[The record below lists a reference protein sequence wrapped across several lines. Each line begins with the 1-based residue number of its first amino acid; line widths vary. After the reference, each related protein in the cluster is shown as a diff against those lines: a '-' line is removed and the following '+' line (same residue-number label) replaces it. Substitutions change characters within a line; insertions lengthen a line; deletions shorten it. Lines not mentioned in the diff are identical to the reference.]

1 MGANTDISIPI
12 LSRMKRGNMKLD
24 LSLDYHAHILPGCDH
39 GSDGLATSLKQ
50 VEMAVSAGVK
60 TICATPHFYPH
71 KESVE
76 SFLRRRKKTAGLLLR
91 ELPENAPLIQLGAEV
106 LICDGM
112 ERLDGLNRL
121 CREGTNELLLE
132 MPFYAWPESIWDTLY
147 VFHAAAL
154 KQVPSCEFYPMEA
167 VKTNVA
173 GSDNVISACVTNH
186 VKKAIFLSTDKA
198 AYPINAMG
206 MTKAVM
212 EKNVIARSRQML
224 PGDPVLCLTRYG
236 NVMASR
242 GAVIPLFCDQ
252 IDEGKPLTITNPN
265 MTRFMMTLSDAVDL
279 VLYAF
284 EHGEQG
290 DLFVQKA
297 PAATIETLA
306 QAVLELKHSNLGTT
320 IIGTRHGEKLFEV
333 LVTAEEMMRAEELP
347 GFFRIPADNR
357 DLNYDN
363 YFSKGNPEFGKIEQY
378 TSHNTHRLN
387 VEEMKQLLL
396 KLKLFG
402 GTC

>member
-1 MGANTDISIPI
+1 MFKDKILLITGGTGSFGNAVLRRFLSTDIAEIRI
-12 LSRMKRGNMKLD
+12 LSRDEKKQDDMRHAYQTECPEYAGKIKFYIGDVRDYCSIAPAFRGVD
-24 LSLDYHAHILPGCDH
+24 
-39 GSDGLATSLKQ
+39 
-50 VEMAVSAGVK
+50 
-60 TICATPHFYPH
+60 
-71 KESVE
+71 
-76 SFLRRRKKTAGLLLR
+76 
-91 ELPENAPLIQLGAEV
+91 
-106 LICDGM
+106 
-112 ERLDGLNRL
+112 
-121 CREGTNELLLE
+121 
-132 MPFYAWPESIWDTLY
+132 Y

-167 VKTNVA
+167 VKTNII
-173 GSDNVISACVTNH
+173 GSNNVIDACVASG

-242 GAVIPLFCDQ
+242 GSVIPLFCQQ
-252 IDEGKPLTITNPN
+252 IEEGKPLTVTNPA
-265 MTRFMMTLSDAVDL
+265 MTRFMMTLEDAVDL

-306 QAVLELKHSNLGTT
+306 RAVLELKQAGNE
-320 IIGTRHGEKLFEV
+320 IQNIGTRHGEKLFEV
-333 LVTAEEMMRAEELP
+333 LVTAEEMLRAEDLP

-357 DLNYDN
+357 NLNYDN
-363 YFSKGNPEFGKIEQY
+363 YFSKGNPELGKIEQY
-378 TSHNTHRLN
+378 TSHNTRRLN

>member
-1 MGANTDISIPI
+1 MDRFLTTDIREIRI
-12 LSRMKRGNMKLD
+12 LSRDEKKQDDMRHAYQELYPQHAEKIKFYIGDVRDYGSIAPAFRGVD
-24 LSLDYHAHILPGCDH
+24 
-39 GSDGLATSLKQ
+39 
-50 VEMAVSAGVK
+50 
-60 TICATPHFYPH
+60 
-71 KESVE
+71 
-76 SFLRRRKKTAGLLLR
+76 
-91 ELPENAPLIQLGAEV
+91 
-106 LICDGM
+106 
-112 ERLDGLNRL
+112 
-121 CREGTNELLLE
+121 
-132 MPFYAWPESIWDTLY
+132 Y

-173 GSDNVISACVTNH
+173 GSDNVISACVENH

-242 GAVIPLFCDQ
+242 GSVIPLFCDQ

-284 EHGEQG
+284 AHGEQG

-306 QAVLELKHSNLGTT
+306 QAVLELKHSDLGTT

-333 LVTAEEMMRAEELP
+333 LVTAEEMMRAEDMP

>member
-1 MGANTDISIPI
+1 MSSFHNQILLITGGTGSFGNAVLRRFLSTDIAEIRI
-12 LSRMKRGNMKLD
+12 LSRDEKKQDDMRHAYQTECPEYAGKIKFYIGDVRDYCSIAPAFRGVD
-24 LSLDYHAHILPGCDH
+24 
-39 GSDGLATSLKQ
+39 
-50 VEMAVSAGVK
+50 
-60 TICATPHFYPH
+60 
-71 KESVE
+71 
-76 SFLRRRKKTAGLLLR
+76 
-91 ELPENAPLIQLGAEV
+91 
-106 LICDGM
+106 
-112 ERLDGLNRL
+112 
-121 CREGTNELLLE
+121 
-132 MPFYAWPESIWDTLY
+132 Y

-167 VKTNVA
+167 VKTNII
-173 GSDNVISACVTNH
+173 GSNNVIDACVASG

-242 GAVIPLFCDQ
+242 GSVIPLFCQQ
-252 IDEGKPLTITNPN
+252 IEEGKPLTVTNPA
-265 MTRFMMTLSDAVDL
+265 MTRFMMTLEDAVDL

-306 QAVLELKHSNLGTT
+306 QAVLELKGSDLGVTT
-320 IIGTRHGEKLFEV
+320 IGTRHGEKLFEV
-333 LVTAEEMMRAEELP
+333 LVTAEEMLRAEDLP

-357 DLNYDN
+357 NLNYDN
-363 YFSKGNPEFGKIEQY
+363 YFSKGNPELGKIEQY
-378 TSHNTHRLN
+378 TSHNTRRLN

>member
-1 MGANTDISIPI
+1 MRHAYQKWNPQYADKIKFYIGDVRDYRSIAPAF
-12 LSRMKRGNMKLD
+12 RGVD
-24 LSLDYHAHILPGCDH
+24 
-39 GSDGLATSLKQ
+39 
-50 VEMAVSAGVK
+50 
-60 TICATPHFYPH
+60 F
-71 KESVE
+71 
-76 SFLRRRKKTAGLLLR
+76 
-91 ELPENAPLIQLGAEV
+91 
-106 LICDGM
+106 
-112 ERLDGLNRL
+112 
-121 CREGTNELLLE
+121 
-132 MPFYAWPESIWDTLY
+132 

-154 KQVPSCEFYPMEA
+154 KQVPSCEFFPMEA
-167 VKTNVA
+167 VKTNII
-173 GSDNVISACVTNH
+173 GSDNVISACVKNG
-186 VKKAIFLSTDKA
+186 VKKAVFLSTDKA

-206 MTKAVM
+206 MTKAIM

-242 GAVIPLFCDQ
+242 GSVIPLFCQQ
-252 IDEGKPLTITNPN
+252 IDEGKPLTVTNPD
-265 MTRFMMTLSDAVDL
+265 MTRFMMTLEDAVDL

-284 EHGEQG
+284 KHGEQG

-306 QAVLELKHSNLGTT
+306 QAILELKHSDLSTT

-333 LVTAEEMMRAEELP
+333 LVTAEEMMRAEDLP